1 MKKEMMLI
9 GGMVIILV
17 MVPSA
22 CADAII
28 MNHTCTNLSEIP
40 DEWID
45 GVKDNL
51 HIAYQRT
58 SHGSQLIDW
67 HGGYLVNPTRY
78 SLNCIDNGE

>member
-9 GGMVIILV
+9 IGMVIILV
-17 MVPSA
+17 VVPSA

-28 MNHTCTNLSEIP
+28 IDHSCTNLSEIQ
-40 DEWID
+40 DGWID

-51 HIAYQRT
+51 HIAYQRK

-67 HGGYLVNPTRY
+67 QGVSRKSDGIFDELHR
-78 SLNCIDNGE
+78 

>member
-9 GGMVIILV
+9 IGMVLILV
-17 MVPSA
+17 MVPPA

-28 MNHTCTNLSEIP
+28 IDPTCTNLSEIQ

-51 HIAYQRT
+51 HIAYQCT
-58 SHGSQLIDW
+58 SHGR
-67 HGGYLVNPTRY
+67 GYLVNPTGY
-78 SLNCIDNGE
+78 SMNCIDNGE